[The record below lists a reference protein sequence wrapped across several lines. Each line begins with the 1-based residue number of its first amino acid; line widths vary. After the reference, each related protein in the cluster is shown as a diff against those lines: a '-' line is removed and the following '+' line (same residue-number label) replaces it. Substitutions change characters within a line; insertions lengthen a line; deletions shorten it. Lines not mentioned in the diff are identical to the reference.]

1 LEGRVET
8 PTGFENM
15 EDQILR
21 KKILTTHQTMSGPGA
36 AEKDIAAVATV
47 LVSSEDPR
55 KLLDRQRVATPAD
68 ARLVVFDFIEGWYN
82 PRRRY
87 SALELLVA
95 HRV

>member
-15 EDQILR
+15 EDQMLR
-21 KKILTTHQTMSGPGA
+21 KKILTTHQTMSSRGA

-55 KLLDRQRVATPAD
+55 HPIDLRSGAP
-68 ARLVVFDFIEGWYN
+68 
-82 PRRRY
+82 
-87 SALELLVA
+87 
-95 HRV
+95 H